1 MVRAGL
7 QFCRPTLF
15 RKVTRSSTCLI
26 YHGEGPIHA
35 MTLHNC
41 EGAQSLFDLD
51 WIFRHKRLSG
61 YSCSYKRQ
69 KLCKANCAAPSHGQ
83 DLQNAWLLQ
92 FKYFTFP
99 MMLVFRRTLIPYCF
113 YLLAC
118 TLSKKPST
126 SFRKSTWGWQLPQ
139 WGGISSDELDT
150 QQAIKIILFISMEL
164 FNEHSLLISTLQ
176 DEYLPL

>member
-1 MVRAGL
+1 MAKAPFMPWHFTIVRVH
-7 QFCRPTLF
+7 R
-15 RKVTRSSTCLI
+15 VCLI
-26 YHGEGPIHA
+26 WTEFSDTKGYRATLVLIKGKSFVKQIVQPRA
-35 MTLHNC
+35 MARTFKMLDFY
-41 EGAQSLFDLD
+41 SLSISL
-51 WIFRHKRLSG
+51 
-61 YSCSYKRQ
+61 
-69 KLCKANCAAPSHGQ
+69 
-83 DLQNAWLLQ
+83 
-92 FKYFTFP
+92 FP